1 MNTKDRRQISN
12 ALDQLNDAINW
23 INKDRVQIC
32 TESSGTGTTEYR
44 AINAKLCNKPEYLQ
58 PVTKFYG
65 SELCGVLNAKQT
77 LKRLLENMNPKNELK
92 DKIENH

>member
-58 PVTKFYG
+58 PVKKFYG
-65 SELCGVLNAKQT
+65 SELCGALNAKRI
-77 LKRLLENMNPKNELK
+77 LERLLNSTTQQNEIK
-92 DKIENH
+92 ERMASR